1 MKRKVMIMTGVAI
14 PLLVFLA
21 MTPLQVGVA
30 DTPQTTPVT
39 VDEWDAN
46 LTEILLAQA
55 ERGGSDYNLQGAYE
69 EMKRLAKQYREARE
83 QDAKQ
88 RIRTRAGEIMGQIFD
103 AKVQHEQKR
112 LQMMEKRIRAEKE
125 RLNEMQ
131 SHKHDL
137 INQGVEKALSSGEM
151 PDWATDR

>member
-1 MKRKVMIMTGVAI
+1 MKRKLMITASVAI
-14 PLLVFLA
+14 PLVIILA
-21 MTPLQVGVA
+21 MAPLQVGVA
-30 DTPQTTPVT
+30 DTPQTAPVT

-55 ERGGSDYNLQGAYE
+55 SSEGSTFNLSAAYE

-88 RIRTRAGEIMGQIFD
+88 RIRTRAGEIMEQIFD
-103 AKVQHEQKR
+103 MKVQHEQKR
-112 LQMMEKRIRAEKE
+112 LDKMEKRIRAERE
-125 RLNEMQ
+125 RLSDMQ
-131 SHKHDL
+131 THKHDL
-137 INQGVEKALSSGEM
+137 INQGIEKALSSGEM